1 MLVRWKWKERGPS
14 LQEDMESRAG
24 GQGCPGL
31 EPRSSW
37 AESAVCPEFPLYKP
51 AHAVNGAQ
59 SGLGNTVTSFHLI

>member
-1 MLVRWKWKERGPS
+1 MEVEGERA
-14 LQEDMESRAG
+14 ESSGTGSHEQGA
-24 GQGCPGL
+24 QGCPGL

-59 SGLGNTVTSFHLI
+59 SGLGNTVTSFHPI